1 MKYTL
6 PVMLL
11 KGLVLLPTQEVRLE
25 LNNDSSTKVIN
36 LSTNKYNDQLLII
49 CPKDQYEESPEV
61 SDLPS
66 IGVVGKIKSK
76 IELPNGNFR
85 VVISGFKR
93 VKILNYFNNKHIK
106 SILQADVM
114 ELDFPKFDVI
124 EETALRRKLIE
135 VLEKYINASP
145 YVSNSILS
153 NIREVHDLY
162 RLTDIITSFIPFSID
177 KKMLYMEE
185 INALHRA
192 NALIYDLN
200 IELQVV
206 ELDEKLDEALRNDFE
221 QNQKEIIL
229 REKIESIKKELG
241 EENAK
246 DEIISK
252 YLEVISELDISSNTR
267 DKLLKEVKKLEYTNE
282 SSPEMSMIRSYL
294 DLVISLPWGVISKD
308 NNDLDAIKKY
318 LDSTHYGLDK
328 IKDRIVEYIAVKKRN
343 KNLKSPIICLV
354 GPPGVGKTS
363 LAMGIAK
370 SLNKEFYKISVG
382 GLNDGGELVGHRRTY
397 IGSNTGKIIQAIK
410 KCNTSNPLILIDEVD
425 KMVKDYKGDPA
436 AVLLDIL
443 DPEQNKMFID
453 NYVEEPFDLS
463 NVMFILTANSFDTI
477 PEALIDRL
485 EVIELSSYTEFEKI
499 DIAKKYLLP
508 KIFEEHMLKNSLIK
522 FDDDIIRMIIN
533 KYTKEAGVRELQRQL
548 STIVRKIVTESVKKK
563 IDVKKIV
570 IKKSD
575 LDKYLGPIKYD
586 LVEAN
591 YTLVPGLV
599 NGLAYTAYGGMMMP
613 VEAVMYPSKDSYMIT
628 GMIGQSM
635 DESVKVAI
643 SYIKSKAKEFK
654 IDNKVFDDNLIH
666 IHFLD
671 GAIKKD
677 GPSAG
682 VTIVTAIISLLLN
695 KVVEKNYAMT
705 GEITLRGD
713 ILKIGGLKEKIIGA
727 YNKDVNKI
735 FIPIANLADLDDIP
749 TQILNTIEIIPVS
762 NYIEIFNYLF
772 KKLD

>member
-25 LNNDSSTKVIN
+25 LNNDSSLKVIS
-36 LSTNKYNDQLLII
+36 LATNKYNDQLLII
-49 CPKDQYEESPEV
+49 CPKDQYEESPDV
-61 SDLPS
+61 SDLPNV
-66 IGVVGKIKSK
+66 GVVGKVKSK

-93 VKILNYFNNKHIK
+93 VKILNYFNNKHLK
-106 SILQADVM
+106 AILQAEVM
-114 ELDFPKFDVI
+114 EFDFPKFDVI

-135 VLEKYINASP
+135 VLEKYINAAP

-153 NIREVHDLY
+153 NIKEVHDLN
-162 RLTDIITSFIPFSID
+162 RLTDIITSFVPFPTE
-177 KKMLYMEE
+177 KKMCYTEE

-200 IELQVV
+200 IELQVLK
-206 ELDEKLDEALRNDFE
+206 LDEKIDEALRTDFE
-221 QNQKEIIL
+221 EKQKEIIL
-229 REKIESIKKELG
+229 REKLDNIKKELG
-241 EENAK
+241 EE
-246 DEIISK
+246 ISK
-252 YLEVISELDISSNTR
+252 DNVIVEYLDKINELDISVNTKE
-267 DKLLKEVKKLEYTNE
+267 KLIKEVKKLEYTNE
-282 SSPEMSMIRSYL
+282 ASPEMSTIRSYL
-294 DLVISLPWGVISKD
+294 DLVISLPWNKFSKD
-308 NNDLDAIKKY
+308 NNNLNSIKKY

-328 IKDRIVEYIAVKKRN
+328 IKDRIVEYIAVKERN
-343 KNLKSPIICLV
+343 KELKSPIICLV

-370 SLNKEFYKISVG
+370 SLHKEFYKISVG
-382 GLNDGGELVGHRRTY
+382 GLNDSGELVGHRRTY

-410 KCNTSNPLILIDEVD
+410 KCNTANPLILIDEVD

-436 AVLLDIL
+436 AALLDIL
-443 DPEQNKMFID
+443 DPEQNKIFID

-463 NVMFILTANSFDTI
+463 NVMFILTANSYDTI
-477 PEALIDRL
+477 PEPLIDRL

-508 KIFEEHMLKNSLIK
+508 KIFEEHKLKNSLIK
-522 FDDDIIRMIIN
+522 FDDEIIRMVIN

-548 STIVRKIVTESVKKK
+548 STIIRKIVTEAVRKKEE
-563 IDVKKIV
+563 VKKIV

-599 NGLAYTAYGGMMMP
+599 NGLAFTTYGGMIMP
-613 VEAVMYPSKDSYMIT
+613 VETVMYPSKDSYLIT
-628 GMIGQSM
+628 GMIGQVM
-635 DESVKVAI
+635 DESVRVAI
-643 SYIKSKAKEFK
+643 SYIKSKANIFNIDSK
-654 IDNKVFDDNLIH
+654 IFDKNLIH
-666 IHFLD
+666 IHFLE

-682 VTIVTAIISLLLN
+682 VAIVTAILSLLLD
-695 KVVEKNYAMT
+695 KSIGKNYAMT
-705 GEITLRGD
+705 GEMTLRGD
-713 ILKIGGLKEKIIGA
+713 VLKIGGLKEKIVGA
-727 YNKDVNKI
+727 YNKDVDKI
-735 FIPIANLADLDDIP
+735 FIPIANLADLDDVP
-749 TQILNTIEIIPVS
+749 AQILNTIEIIPVS
-762 NYIEIFNYLF
+762 NYLEIFNYLF
-772 KKLD
+772 KN